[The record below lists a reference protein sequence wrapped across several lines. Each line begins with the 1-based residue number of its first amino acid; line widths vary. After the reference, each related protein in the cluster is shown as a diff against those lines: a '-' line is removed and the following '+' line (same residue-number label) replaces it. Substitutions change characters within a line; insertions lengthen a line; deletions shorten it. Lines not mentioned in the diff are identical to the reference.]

1 VQEITTATCQH
12 EPAGRQS
19 MMIIDIHRHY
29 HRVEGEL
36 EQYMERARSIGI
48 EKVGMSTCGPLFNQL
63 DNEGVIRAKERYG
76 DAIIGFGYVKF
87 GIDEVEKVD
96 HLHTLGFEALKMIV
110 PKVSYDDRSLLP
122 IYQRAEAL
130 GMPCNIHCGILGR
143 LHNEAGHDICSSR
156 MRPVCLDM
164 ALRSCPGLKVLMP
177 HLGQPWYDEAWMM
190 LATYDTL
197 YWDLSSVCLKRP
209 TEFFVELFTSWGEEV
224 WERVSRRL
232 CYASDTSDPVMMR
245 DRYDEILDAM
255 GADDELRESVYH
267 GAAERLM
274 S

>member
-1 VQEITTATCQH
+1 MH
-12 EPAGRQS
+12 
-19 MMIIDIHRHY
+19 MLIDIHRHY

-36 EQYMERARSIGI
+36 EEYMQRARSIGV
-48 EKVGMSTCGPLFNQL
+48 EKVGMSTCGPLFNQY
-63 DNEGVIRAKERYG
+63 DNEGVVRAREQYPG
-76 DAIIGFGYVKF
+76 MIISFGYVKL
-87 GIDEVEKVD
+87 GIDGVEKVD

-110 PKVSYDDRSLLP
+110 PTVPYDDRSLLP
-122 IYQRAEAL
+122 IYERAEAL

-143 LHNEAGHDICSSR
+143 LRNERGHDIACRR

-164 ALRSCPGLKVLMP
+164 ALRSCPDLKVLMP

-190 LATYDTL
+190 IATYENL
-197 YWDLSSVCLKRP
+197 FWDLSSVCLKRS
-209 TEFFVELFTSWGEEV
+209 TEFLADLFLSLGEEV
-224 WERVSRRL
+224 WESASRRL

-245 DRYDEILDAM
+245 DRYEEILDAM
-255 GADDELRESVYH
+255 GADDDLRQSVYR